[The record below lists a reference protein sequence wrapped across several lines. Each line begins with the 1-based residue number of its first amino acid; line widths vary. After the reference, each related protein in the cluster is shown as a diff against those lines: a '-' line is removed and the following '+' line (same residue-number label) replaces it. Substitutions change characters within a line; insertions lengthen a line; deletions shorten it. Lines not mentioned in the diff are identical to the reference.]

1 MSKAYIASLFAI
13 EKKNKLEYFIWKLYW
28 EANVIKRIIA
38 AHTSKRK
45 LIKLILLWR
54 AGWHISRRNE
64 QPSNFFSKKKKISR
78 EKKMKKE
85 WVFLTESLFAMALC
99 CSAGTA
105 DAILSVS
112 KGCSWSPFGFPIIR
126 RLKRKKNFRQNGCSW
141 IPTKS

>member
-1 MSKAYIASLFAI
+1 MSKTYIAKPVCNWKKKTWLFH
-13 EKKNKLEYFIWKLYW
+13 LKLYW

-38 AHTSKRK
+38 AHISKRK

-54 AGWHISRRNE
+54 AGWHISSGKE
-64 QPSNFFSKKKKISR
+64 TIEVLAKKKK
-78 EKKMKKE
+78 KKFTRKKS
-85 WVFLTESLFAMALC
+85 WMILTESLFAMALC

-105 DAILSVS
+105 EAILSVS

-126 RLKRKKNFRQNGCSW
+126 RLKRKKNFRQNGCSL